1 MAEVQTS
8 THSGEMAQRF
18 VQFVMMQAQQ
28 AAVFLGR
35 VANPQT
41 GRAEVRLEAAKIF
54 IDHLEMIQSKTRGN
68 LSREE
73 EEILEKVLVDLRLG
87 YTEAERKV

>member
-8 THSGEMAQRF
+8 VQSGEMAQRF
-18 VQFVMMQAQQ
+18 VQFVMLQAQQ

-35 VANPQT
+35 VPNPQS
-41 GRAEVRLEAAKIF
+41 GRPEVRLEAAKLF
-54 IDHLEMIQSKTRGN
+54 IDNLEMIQSKTRGN

-73 EEILEKVLVDLRLG
+73 SGILEKVLADLRQG
-87 YTEAERKV
+87 YAEAAGD